1 MLKWLLPDLR
11 EDEKV
16 QNKNRSKT
24 AVVQAAEVTQPLGQA
39 LHRQGIR
46 LLYQGLVSI
55 PYPKH

>member
-39 LHRQGIR
+39 LHRQGMR
-46 LLYQGLVSI
+46 LQIGRAHV
-55 PYPKH
+55 